1 MKFSFLSQKSFN
13 ILWALISLSVAL
25 GVVGWFLASA
35 VRAETGLTI
44 DVTRKGNLLMAEAMT
59 VEGSEVLDDSWR
71 WMQST
76 ECEVEM
82 FTDDTEGSEGWTI
95 VLDAQSGGQDYCFY
109 VEDSEG
115 REAAAGVKVAYPII
129 RLKQSNDQLVARA
142 SNAEAENILVD
153 EDTWQWF
160 RYDHIDGSRFGCLPQ
175 HFNLE
180 EEGLKMAADASEEQQ
195 KQDFGEVKVAVY
207 AAQKE
212 VYKSGEGAVV
222 NLTAEDQ
229 GLTYCFR
236 VSDNAGIT
244 NSKHQLVSE
253 VKLGASSD
261 DSEVGEEK
269 GLLSN
274 GDESAGDTTGT
285 TGNEIGEVGVD
296 DDGGT
301 SVAGD
306 QSNGNGDGDGDGA
319 SVWIRN
325 IGFTLLGV
333 AVIGGIYML
342 IRSSKL
348 KDNEL
353 QE

>member
-1 MKFSFLSQKSFN
+1 MLKTAK
-13 ILWALISLSVAL
+13 
-25 GVVGWFLASA
+25 
-35 VRAETGLTI
+35 
-44 DVTRKGNLLMAEAMT
+44 
-59 VEGSEVLDDSWR
+59 VERPSP
-71 WMQST
+71 
-76 ECEVEM
+76 
-82 FTDDTEGSEGWTI
+82 
-95 VLDAQSGGQDYCFY
+95 
-109 VEDSEG
+109 
-115 REAAAGVKVAYPII
+115 GVKVAYPII
-129 RLKQSNDQLVARA
+129 RLEQSNDQLVARA

-212 VYKSGEGAVV
+212 VYKFGEGALV

-269 GLLSN
+269 GLLNNN

-333 AVIGGIYML
+333 AVIAGIYML